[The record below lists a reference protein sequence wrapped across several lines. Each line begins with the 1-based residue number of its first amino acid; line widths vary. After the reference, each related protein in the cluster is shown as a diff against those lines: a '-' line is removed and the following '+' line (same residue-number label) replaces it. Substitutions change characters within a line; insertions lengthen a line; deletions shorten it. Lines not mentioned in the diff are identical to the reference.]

1 MEPESTD
8 KLPEVIASLRRMG
21 LLAEGDVAEFS
32 PLTGGVSSDILL
44 VDVAG
49 RRFCIKRALPKL
61 KVAAHWEA
69 PVERNGAEAAWM
81 RTVAQWLPEGVPRL
95 LGEDASEGLFAM
107 EYLPPDRYPIW
118 KNELRDGHI
127 DAAFAGEVGSRLAAI
142 HRRSANR
149 SDLAA
154 AFAND
159 AIFEPIRIEPYLRA
173 TARRHPDLAERLE
186 AIAAT
191 TLASRRVLVHG
202 DVSPKNILCG
212 PTGPVFLDAECAW
225 YGDGAFDLAFCL
237 NHLLLKSSWRPQW
250 RERYRDCFNAL
261 AEAYLSQLDW
271 EPAEAFE
278 ARCAALLPG
287 LWLARIDGKSPV
299 EYLTDEAARE
309 QVRKVARRLVKYP
322 VARLG
327 DLADFW
333 SRQRDT

>member
-1 MEPESTD
+1 MEPESID
-8 KLPEVIASLRRMG
+8 KLPQVIASLRRMN
-21 LLAEGDVAEFS
+21 LLAEGEVPEFT

-44 VDVAG
+44 ATVAG

-81 RTVAQWLPEGVPRL
+81 RTVAQWLPDGVPRL

-107 EYLPPDRYPIW
+107 EYLPPERHPIW
-118 KNELRDGHI
+118 KNELRDGNI

-142 HRRSANR
+142 HRHSANR

-173 TARRHPDLAERLE
+173 TARRHPDLAGRLE
-186 AIAAT
+186 SIAAT
-191 TLASRRVLVHG
+191 TLATRQVLVHG

-237 NHLLLKSSWRPQW
+237 NHLLLKSSWQPQW
-250 RERYRDCFNAL
+250 RERYRKCFDAL
-261 AEAYLSQLDW
+261 AQAYLSRVDW

-309 QVRKVARRLVKYP
+309 EVRKVARRLVEVP

-333 SRQRDT
+333 SRERDT